1 MLLYIE
7 RGESMKKFTS
17 LVACLIGV
25 LGLSSCTNTYSNYID
40 SDNTDAEKPAMMKE
54 IKFDNTFIQTNNATW
69 PIAFKSY
76 YIKNEALVINGSFC
90 IPIEVEGTNIKELES
105 NFNKIDNLPYVVSYS
120 KFTNDIKNVVYSNTE
135 NTRWILN
142 KNNDINLYSFVLN
155 IDLSPLVENDR
166 LLGELIINSNFNVFY
181 NFNGEQI

>member
-1 MLLYIE
+1 MLIFS
-7 RGESMKKFTS
+7 RGESMKKFIS

-25 LGLSSCTNTYSNYID
+25 LGLSSCTNVFSNNKD
-40 SDNTDAEKPAMMKE
+40 SDNTNVEKPAMMKE

-69 PIAFKSY
+69 PIAFESY

-105 NFNKIDNLPYVVSYS
+105 NFNKIDNLPYVISYS

-142 KNNDINLYSFVLN
+142 KNNDINLYSFILN
-155 IDLSPLVENDR
+155 IVLSPLVENDR
-166 LLGELIINSNFNVFY
+166 LLGELIINGNFNVFY

>member
-17 LVACLIGV
+17 LVACLIEV

-76 YIKNEALVINGSFC
+76 YIKNESCRAFYSTKNIIRHEKFLHTCGVARLIWLRVGKYGKKSNADRGKKERLGRFYDFGGG
-90 IPIEVEGTNIKELES
+90 IAKRAFGTRYRHFGRRYHL
-105 NFNKIDNLPYVVSYS
+105 
-120 KFTNDIKNVVYSNTE
+120 
-135 NTRWILN
+135 
-142 KNNDINLYSFVLN
+142 
-155 IDLSPLVENDR
+155 
-166 LLGELIINSNFNVFY
+166 
-181 NFNGEQI
+181 